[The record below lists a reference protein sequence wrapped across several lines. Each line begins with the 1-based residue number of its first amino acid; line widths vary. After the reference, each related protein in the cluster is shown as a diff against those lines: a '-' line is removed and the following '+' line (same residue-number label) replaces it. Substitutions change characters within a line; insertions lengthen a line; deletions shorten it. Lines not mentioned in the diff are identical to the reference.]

1 MSIYEIKILL
11 AVYVGNEELVLK
23 NAGGKKLADS
33 NDYFVV
39 TDDGNC
45 HLQFS
50 CREKA
55 TFFRCCHESAYF

>member
-1 MSIYEIKILL
+1 M
-11 AVYVGNEELVLK
+11 YVSNEELVLK

-45 HLQFS
+45 HLFD
-50 CREKA
+50 
-55 TFFRCCHESAYF
+55 AYGKKKMFQL